1 MDRSKF
7 EEMMAKNPPTEV
19 PVETPAGGQLTVGF
33 DVVELTKVN
42 LGPGDVLMVTVKNDD
57 MSEDSVHGLRKALGA
72 VFPNNKVFV
81 FAMGTS
87 DSVDMSVLSQEVVD
101 AVGKPLDSCGSV
113 GYCNDC
119 NCGKKEAAEGNSNAQ
134 VSETNSG

>member
-1 MDRSKF
+1 MDRNKF
-7 EEMMAKNPPTEV
+7 EEMMAKNPPAEV
-19 PVETPAGGQLTVGF
+19 PVDTSSGKMTIGF

-57 MSEDSVHGLRKALGA
+57 MDQDSVNGLRQALAA
-72 VFPNNKVFV
+72 VFPSNKVFV
-81 FAMGTS
+81 FAMGTT
-87 DSVDMSVLSQEVVD
+87 DTVDMSVLSQEVVD
-101 AVGKPLDSCGSV
+101 AVGKPLDSCGPV
-113 GYCNDC
+113 GYCSDC